1 MEIRGK
7 GLFNAV
13 ELYSK
18 SLFPATAYDL
28 CIKLK
33 ERGIL
38 AKPTHNATIR
48 LTPPLSIS
56 LDEIREGAKAFHDV
70 LEHDLPKLVKEKPKP
85 TAPQAQSPCDRC
97 GRDLY
102 G

>member
-1 MEIRGK
+1 MCVK
-7 GLFNAV
+7 YTNHTV
-13 ELYSK
+13 TYC
-18 SLFPATAYDL
+18 YVL
-28 CIKLK
+28 C
-33 ERGIL
+33 
-38 AKPTHNATIR
+38 
-48 LTPPLSIS
+48 S

-85 TAPQAQSPCDRC
+85 TAPQAQTPCDRC